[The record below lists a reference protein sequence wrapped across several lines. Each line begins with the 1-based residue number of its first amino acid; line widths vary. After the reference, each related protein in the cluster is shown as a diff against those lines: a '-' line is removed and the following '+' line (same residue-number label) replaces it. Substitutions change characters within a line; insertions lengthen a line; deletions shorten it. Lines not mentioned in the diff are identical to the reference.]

1 LHCAVASPPPR
12 THLALTGLAL
22 RHRRPPP
29 PAAPQVPSLLSRGRR
44 VQLVSV
50 EDVAWFACAAF
61 ERPAD
66 FVGRRIE
73 LAGDERSAEELCEA
87 IARVRGEA
95 GRWHVVSAPAS

>member
-1 LHCAVASPPPR
+1 M
-12 THLALTGLAL
+12 
-22 RHRRPPP
+22 
-29 PAAPQVPSLLSRGRR
+29 LSRGRR

-73 LAGDERSAEELCEA
+73 LAGEERSAEELCEV
-87 IARVRGEA
+87 IARVRGEV
-95 GRWHVVSAPAS
+95 GRWHVVSARAS